1 MTSMRLLGAGL
12 VTGIM
17 VAVAAVPAHG
27 TPRADERRGETIGT
41 PTATRARCVVL
52 TSGAEPAPFHTD
64 ALLEHRRSSAPT
76 HFYAGRLRLL
86 ETMRIYGTY
95 RTRYGWLD
103 PDLPGRGVRLIRAT
117 C

>member
-1 MTSMRLLGAGL
+1 MISMRLLGAGL
-12 VTGIM
+12 VTTLM

-27 TPRADERRGETIGT
+27 TPRADERRGETVGT
-41 PTATRARCVVL
+41 ATLTRARCVVP
-52 TSGAEPAPFHTD
+52 TPGSESAPFYTD

-103 PDLPGRGVRLIRAT
+103 PDLPGRGVHLIRAS